1 MKYTPPDP
9 LQPRREFS
17 MRFDGKVAVVTGGSS
32 GIGLA
37 AAQRFVAEGGY
48 VFITGRRQS
57 ELDKA
62 VATIGH
68 QVTAVQGDLAD
79 LDDLDRLVA
88 TVRSEKGGLDVIVSS
103 AGLIEAHDA
112 RARHARALR
121 QDLRGQRPRHVLP
134 GSEGARAAA
143 RRRVDRADLLDCA
156 PSGVPVFTTYS
167 ASKAAVRSFARTWA
181 ADLQE
186 RNIRVNVVSPGPVDT
201 PLIDVAFPD
210 KTAADAMRADLAAA
224 NPMGRIGRPEE
235 IAAAVLYLA
244 SDEASFT
251 NGVDLVVDGGQ
262 TEL

>member
-1 MKYTPPDP
+1 
-9 LQPRREFS
+9 
-17 MRFDGKVAVVTGGSS
+17 MRFDDKVAVITGGSS

-37 AAQRFVAEGGY
+37 AAQRFVAEGAY

-62 VATIGH
+62 VTTIGH
-68 QVTAVQGDLAD
+68 HVTAVQGDLAD
-79 LDDLDRLVA
+79 LDDLDRLFA
-88 TVRSEKGGLDVIVSS
+88 TVRSEQGGLDVIVSS
-103 AGLIEAHDA
+103 AGFIEPVTLEHVTPEQFDKTFGINARGTFFLAQKALGLLRDGGSIVLISSTAH
-112 RARHARALR
+112 L
-121 QDLRGQRPRHVLP
+121 
-134 GSEGARAAA
+134 
-143 RRRVDRADLLDCA
+143 
-156 PSGVPVFTTYS
+156 SGVPAFTTYS

-181 ADLQE
+181 ADLKG

-201 PLIDVAFPD
+201 PIIEVAFPD
-210 KTAADAMRADLAAA
+210 KATADAVRADMAAA
-224 NPMGRIGRPEE
+224 NPTGRIGRPEE